1 MTLEQWEQNHWLSRF
16 ASTQSEIVQLL
27 AVVDREISDASV
39 EALSVDGRFMH
50 AYDAALNLCA
60 IALRACGF
68 VAAKGQGHHKRT
80 IASLVFTMGATYQHL
95 SDQIELASRR
105 RSQAMYDRV
114 GVVEEV
120 DADELL
126 RTAVDLRAAVI
137 GWLATN
143 KPALLPK
150 DSG

>member
-1 MTLEQWEQNHWLSRF
+1 MTLEQWEQNHWLSKS
-16 ASTQSEIVQLL
+16 APTQSEIAQLL

-50 AYDAALNLCA
+50 AYDAALNLCS

-68 VAAKGQGHHKRT
+68 VATKGQGHHKRT
-80 IASLVFTMGATYQHL
+80 IASLTYTLGAAYQHL

-120 DADELL
+120 DANELL
-126 RTAVDLRAAVI
+126 KTAVDLRSAVI
-137 GWLATN
+137 RWLATN
-143 KPALLPK
+143 KPVLLPK
-150 DSG
+150 GLV